1 MSTKLFGQVAD
12 LVADETGV
20 RRERITPE
28 TIIEDD
34 LGCTGVDA
42 EELIIRFSQEF
53 GVDLEEFRFDLHFAP
68 ETGAGPEVLILIPV
82 ALLVRLFGYR
92 WPVRSS
98 PEPVSVGHLAA
109 VAAQGRWFRPAA
121 GRA

>member
-1 MSTKLFGQVAD
+1 MSTDLFGQ
-12 LVADETGV
+12 VADETGV

-34 LGCTGVDA
+34 LGCTGSDA
-42 EELIIRFSQEF
+42 EELILHFSQEF
-53 GVDLEEFRFDLHFAP
+53 SVDLEEFRFDLHFGP
-68 ETGAGPEVLILIPV
+68 EIGAGPEVLIGVPI
-82 ALLVRLFGYR
+82 ALLGRLFGYR
-92 WPVRSS
+92 WGVRSS

-109 VAAQGRWFRPAA
+109 VAAQGRWFRPTA